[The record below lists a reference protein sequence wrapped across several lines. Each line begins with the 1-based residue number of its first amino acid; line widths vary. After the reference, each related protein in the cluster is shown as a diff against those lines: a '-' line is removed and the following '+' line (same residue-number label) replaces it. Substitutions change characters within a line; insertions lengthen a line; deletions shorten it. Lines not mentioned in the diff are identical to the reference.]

1 MINLI
6 QELTD
11 GQVEFK
17 DGGEIIRHPPTATM
31 LRAARAIKQLLDQH
45 EGNMHTVN
53 GLSRQNNDILKTL
66 QQLRDDNDRLTKDIE
81 SLRNDAGRKD
91 ETAQVSDVG
100 SSGSESSSSDSD
112 SEGSGATGTN

>member
-1 MINLI
+1 M
-6 QELTD
+6 D

-31 LRAARAIKQLLDQH
+31 LRAARTLKQLLEQH
-45 EGNMHTVN
+45 EGNMHAVN
-53 GLSRQNNDILKTL
+53 NLSRQNQDILLTL

-81 SLRNDAGRKD
+81 SLRNDAGRQD

-100 SSGSESSSSDSD
+100 SGGEQPSSSDSD